1 MMVDEHTA
9 IVVAIAAQNADAAQE
24 AATTHVR
31 RAATLRLIN
40 RRWRESGG
48 DGR

>member
-9 IVVAIAAQNADAAQE
+9 IVVAIAAQNADAA
-24 AATTHVR
+24 TTHVR
-31 RAATLRLIN
+31 RAATLRLIS